1 MAPMTTSS
9 AVVYV
14 RARAARI
21 DPITPLVGL
30 VALAVYSL
38 HGFGGVLNRDLGVY
52 AYAGQQFA
60 DGVPPYEGILN
71 RAGPLAHMLP
81 GVGMV
86 AGRLVGVDDVT
97 SARVL
102 FMLFAVGT
110 VCATY
115 LVGRD
120 LFSSRLAGLASA
132 ASLLSFLGFI
142 EYATNGPREKT
153 PMVLFVLLAM
163 WMLTRQR
170 FLAAGVFIA
179 LAALTWQP
187 AFLLAV
193 TAGVLAAVLR
203 PERRIRSLAEIGIG
217 GAVTTAAFAVYFL
230 ATGALNA
237 FYEGFFGINARYS
250 GAVGFDQRPA
260 YMWGVLR
267 DAYGASIWIFLFG
280 LLALVVAAV
289 AAAVLPTQR
298 SRPDTSLR
306 VAFGVATLVVLV
318 WTWRDINGWPDLF
331 VLLPSAALGVGAVV
345 AEVEARVPARAAR
358 AVLIGVT
365 AWVLAATAYAG
376 VYSVTERSDKLARE
390 QASVDAVLGSM
401 PAGATMMSIQAPQV
415 MVLSDRTNPTRL
427 QMLPPSIRH
436 YVDRTYPGGVS
447 GFAAWVAQLEPTI
460 LAIHGR
466 DAWLTPVLAGR
477 YKRVGSGLG
486 WGWYMARTAG
496 AEAISE
502 VIEALHGP
510 PS

>member
-1 MAPMTTSS
+1 M
-9 AVVYV
+9 
-14 RARAARI
+14 
-21 DPITPLVGL
+21 
-30 VALAVYSL
+30 VYSL

-60 DGVPPYEGILN
+60 DGVPPYEGIRN

-102 FMLFAVGT
+102 LVLLAVGA
-110 VCATY
+110 VCASY
-115 LVGRD
+115 VVGRD

-142 EYATNGPREKT
+142 EYATNGPRHKT

-193 TAGVLAAVLR
+193 TAGVLAAALR

-289 AAAVLPTQR
+289 AAAVLPTRR

-331 VLLPSAALGVGAVV
+331 VLLPQRSARRRRCRGGGRGAGARSRCSRRSHRRHCVGARRHGLRRRLLRDRAQRQAGAGPGVGRRG
-345 AEVEARVPARAAR
+345 ARLDAGRSDDDVHPGAPGH
-358 AVLIGVT
+358 GV
-365 AWVLAATAYAG
+365 
-376 VYSVTERSDKLARE
+376 ERSRRPDEA
-390 QASVDAVLGSM
+390 ADA
-401 PAGATMMSIQAPQV
+401 PALDPALRRSH
-415 MVLSDRTNPTRL
+415 L
-427 QMLPPSIRH
+427 
-436 YVDRTYPGGVS
+436 PGGVS

-460 LAIHGR
+460 LAVHGR

-486 WGWYMARTAG
+486 WGWYMARSGGRAG
-496 AEAISE
+496 SAPWVRFAAMIPAICAVVSTSPFAALPEAMSAS
-502 VIEALHGP
+502 VSALM
-510 PS
+510 